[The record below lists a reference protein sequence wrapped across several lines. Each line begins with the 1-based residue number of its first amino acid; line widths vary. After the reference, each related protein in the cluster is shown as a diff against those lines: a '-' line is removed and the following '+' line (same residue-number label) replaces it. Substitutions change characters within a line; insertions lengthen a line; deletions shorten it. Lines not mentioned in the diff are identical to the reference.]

1 LTEYDDNSKEF
12 ISFNNTQTPKNMK
25 LSSFNNISRNSKI
38 SLNKNKRNLLYSS
51 LDFSNLSKNKNE
63 SSIYNSFLKNKNKIN
78 KHFNYLNS
86 YFNYEN
92 NNKIQN
98 NINNNNHMFTIKN
111 NKSNLNSKY
120 VSCENV
126 KNEIKIF
133 SPTKSFREKT
143 KLSSILNRELSFEDL
158 LRRGSKP
165 RKTKLSKKELIY
177 LKDKENFEEFLKGFK
192 YKGFKSN
199 YNYNNN
205 NYNNNINLKKENKKI
220 FYKPLIKKPNLSFN
234 F

>member
-1 LTEYDDNSKEF
+1 
-12 ISFNNTQTPKNMK
+12 
-25 LSSFNNISRNSKI
+25 
-38 SLNKNKRNLLYSS
+38 
-51 LDFSNLSKNKNE
+51 
-63 SSIYNSFLKNKNKIN
+63 
-78 KHFNYLNS
+78 
-86 YFNYEN
+86 
-92 NNKIQN
+92 
-98 NINNNNHMFTIKN
+98 MFTIKN

>member
-1 LTEYDDNSKEF
+1 
-12 ISFNNTQTPKNMK
+12 MK

-38 SLNKNKRNLLYSS
+38 SLNKNKRNFLYSS

-192 YKGFKSN
+192 YKGFK
-199 YNYNNN
+199 N
-205 NYNNNINLKKENKKI
+205 NYNKNNNFSNTINLKKENKKI
-220 FYKPLIKKPNLSFN
+220 FYKPFINKKPNLSFN

>member
-1 LTEYDDNSKEF
+1 
-12 ISFNNTQTPKNMK
+12 MK

-38 SLNKNKRNLLYSS
+38 SLNKNKRNFLYSS

-205 NYNNNINLKKENKKI
+205 INLKKENKKI
-220 FYKPLIKKPNLSFN
+220 FYKPFINKKPNLSFN

>member
-1 LTEYDDNSKEF
+1 MTEYDDNSKEF

-205 NYNNNINLKKENKKI
+205 NYINNINLKKENKKI
-220 FYKPLIKKPNLSFN
+220 FYIPLIKKPNLSFN

>member
-1 LTEYDDNSKEF
+1 
-12 ISFNNTQTPKNMK
+12 MK

-38 SLNKNKRNLLYSS
+38 SLNKNKRKNFLYSS
-51 LDFSNLSKNKNE
+51 LDFSNLSKNKNK

-92 NNKIQN
+92 NNNIQN
-98 NINNNNHMFTIKN
+98 NINNNNHIFTIKN
-111 NKSNLNSKY
+111 DKNNLNSKY

-126 KNEIKIF
+126 KDEIKIF

-158 LRRGSKP
+158 SRRGSKP

-192 YKGFKSN
+192 YKGFKN
-199 YNYNNN
+199 NYNNN
-205 NYNNNINLKKENKKI
+205 NNFSNTINLKKENKKI
-220 FYKPLIKKPNLSFN
+220 FYKPFINKKPNLSFN